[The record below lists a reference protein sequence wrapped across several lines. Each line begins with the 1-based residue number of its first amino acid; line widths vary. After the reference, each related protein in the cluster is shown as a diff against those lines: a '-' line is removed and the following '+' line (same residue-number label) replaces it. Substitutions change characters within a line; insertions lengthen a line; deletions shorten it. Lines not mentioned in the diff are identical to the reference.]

1 MRTIY
6 CDYNSTTR
14 TDPRVLDAMQQA
26 ATEAGANPSS
36 GHSLG
41 RKARVILDKAR
52 QEIASFL
59 GAQASEVVLT
69 GGGSESDNLAIL
81 GSLYSPDAR
90 GKHCVTVATE
100 HHAVL
105 AACEWAEA
113 HGFEITILPVD
124 QLGHLDVQQ
133 FADALRPD
141 TQIATVMLANNEV
154 GTLHP
159 IAELSRIAHDKGV
172 IFHTD
177 AVQAWGKVPVD
188 RQALGADMLSLASHK
203 FYGPKGVGVLYVRS
217 GLRLAPI
224 IHGGGQEMHR
234 RAGTENIP
242 GAVGTAAAMRILAD
256 DPGELS
262 EVAAIAADFR
272 DRLTAGLND
281 IELFGD
287 LTDRLPNTVSV
298 GFAGVSGESLMI
310 ALDLQ
315 GICVS
320 TGSACA
326 TGATKPSHVLVAM
339 GVDEKYI
346 SGSIRFSFGR
356 ESKSEDAAAIADAV
370 ITQTSKLRA
379 MSPASA

>member
-6 CDYNSTTR
+6 CDHNSTTR
-14 TDPRVLDAMQQA
+14 TDPRVIDAMQQA
-26 ATEAGANPSS
+26 SMEAGANPSS
-36 GHSLG
+36 GHRLG
-41 RKARVILDKAR
+41 RKARVILDSAR
-52 QEIASFL
+52 EEIASHL
-59 GAQASEVVLT
+59 AAKASEIVLT

-105 AACEWAEA
+105 AAGEWARRN
-113 HGFEITILPVD
+113 GFEVTVLPVD
-124 QLGHLDVQQ
+124 RLGHIDVRR
-133 FADALRPD
+133 FAEALRPD
-141 TQIATVMLANNEV
+141 TQIATIMLANNEV

-159 IAELSRIAHDKGV
+159 IRELAEIAHDRGV

-177 AVQAWGKVPVD
+177 AVQAWGKIPVV
-188 RQALGADMLSLASHK
+188 REELGADMLSLASHK
-203 FYGPKGVGVLYVRS
+203 FYGPKGVGVLYVR
-217 GLRLAPI
+217 GGIRLAPI
-224 IHGGGQEMHR
+224 IQGGGQEMGR

-256 DPGELS
+256 DPDEMTR
-262 EVAAIAADFR
+262 VAAIAADFR
-272 DRLTAGLND
+272 DRLTDGLDD

-287 LTDRLPNTVSV
+287 LEQRLPNTVSV
-298 GFAGVSGESLMI
+298 GFAGVEGESLMI

-339 GVDEKYI
+339 GVSQKYLR
-346 SGSIRFSFGR
+346 GSIRFSFGR
-356 ESKSEDAAAIADAV
+356 ESRPEDAAEIAGAV
-370 ITQTSKLRA
+370 ITETRRLRA
-379 MSPASA
+379 MAPTSA